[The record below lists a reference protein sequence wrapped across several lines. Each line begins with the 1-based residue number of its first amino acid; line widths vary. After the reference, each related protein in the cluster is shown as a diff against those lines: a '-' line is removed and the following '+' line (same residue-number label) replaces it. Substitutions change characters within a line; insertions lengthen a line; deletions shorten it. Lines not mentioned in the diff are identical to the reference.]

1 MIIPVLVRIPVS
13 ILAMAVAMVA
23 IAVVVAVVLALI
35 VAEAVRI
42 LVPEDARG
50 IVREAV
56 VPHALVHVKEAVP
69 ILVLVLAILL
79 AILHAKPPV
88 WAARGHVWAVAST
101 HVCIHVMPHVRLLVS
116 A

>member
-1 MIIPVLVRIPVS
+1 MEV
-13 ILAMAVAMVA
+13 AMAVAA
-23 IAVVVAVVLALI
+23 VAVALI
-35 VAEAVRI
+35 VAGVVRI
-42 LVPEDARG
+42 HVPADARG
-50 IVREAV
+50 LAREAV

-69 ILVLVLAILL
+69 IHVLVLAILL

-101 HVCIHVMPHVRLLVS
+101 HVCIHVMPHARLLVS